1 MTKSLI
7 QIGNKYIGFAV
18 FFVVAAL
25 MANGCS
31 HTEKVLVPPRVE
43 LNTYNLI
50 GVIEFSTNAENTLK
64 PYLTQNFI
72 ENIQHAQPGTRVLEL
87 GDQDQILRSLGYRE
101 FNPESIRSI
110 GRKYKVDALVVG
122 HFEVSEIK
130 PKLDVRT
137 ASKALTAKA
146 YIEGS
151 LRTRILETGNGAT
164 FWTRITTGQSQVAKI
179 SIADGGIFGIGVSD
193 PKEKYDKLIP
203 ELVYTN
209 TSDFRPYYRYRTVK

>member
-1 MTKSLI
+1 MIKLFI
-7 QIGNKYIGFAV
+7 QIGGKYLRLSYV
-18 FFVVAAL
+18 FVVAAL
-25 MANGCS
+25 IITGCS
-31 HTEKVLVPPRVE
+31 HTQKVLVPPRVE
-43 LNTYNLI
+43 LKTYSLI

-72 ENIQHAQPGTRVLEL
+72 ENIQHAQSGTRVLEL
-87 GDQDQILRSLGYRE
+87 GDKDQILRSLGYRE

-130 PKLDVRT
+130 PKLNVHT

-146 YIEGS
+146 YIAAS

-179 SIADGGIFGIGVSD
+179 SIADGDIFGLGVSD
-193 PKEKYDKLIP
+193 PRDKYDKLIP

-209 TSDFRPYYRYRTVK
+209 TSDFRPYYEYRTVK